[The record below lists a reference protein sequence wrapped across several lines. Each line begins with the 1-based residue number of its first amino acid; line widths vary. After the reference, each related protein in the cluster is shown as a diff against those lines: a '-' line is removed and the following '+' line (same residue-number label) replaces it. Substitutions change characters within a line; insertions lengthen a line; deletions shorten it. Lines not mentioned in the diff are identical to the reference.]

1 MRSAI
6 SWAKPQKSFPSVKS
20 KGKGSPVFCAPRSWK
35 SLRAFRRSRLLP
47 PIYRPPKVLRSPHPQ
62 MRPRPSQAQ
71 RPWVQVLPHP
81 PIPRN
86 LTRKSPA
93 SNLPQT
99 PQIPFL
105 PFLKSRRLPSKPSN
119 QKAAS
124 STSFA
129 GQASPILSS
138 SVLRQTPIGK
148 KSNAS
153 LFLRLSPAPSSTSAT
168 PFPAAPSSPPRA
180 ASLFSVPREQAPPP
194 PFANSS
200 PPKFFSATARLAS

>member
-20 KGKGSPVFCAPRSWK
+20 KGKGSPVFCVPRSWK
-35 SLRAFRRSRLLP
+35 SLPAFRRSRLLP
-47 PIYRPPKVLRSPHPQ
+47 PICRLPKILRSPHPQ
-62 MRPRPSQAQ
+62 KLPRPPKAQ
-71 RPWVQVLPHP
+71 PPPFLALPHP
-81 PIPRN
+81 PPPRN

-93 SNLPQT
+93 NNLRQT

-105 PFLKSRRLPSKPSN
+105 LFLKSHRLPSKPSN

-129 GQASPILSS
+129 GQASPILFS

-153 LFLRLSPAPSSTSAT
+153 LFPPHSLAPSSTSAT
-168 PFPAAPSSPPRA
+168 PSPAAPSSPPRA
-180 ASLFSVPREQAPPP
+180 ASLSSAPLAQAPRPH
-194 PFANSS
+194 FANSS
-200 PPKFFSATARLAS
+200 PPRFFSAIARLVS